1 VPSLARALLGLCAA
15 STLFIAA
22 RPAPLAMRGC
32 GPVVGDSGKSHGAP
46 PRPLLGLWTVE
57 AADAPN
63 PVVADSVV
71 RWLVLRGFDARVVG
85 RFPYR
90 VRVGH
95 FASKRDAMTIARRL
109 LRPGWTP
116 FVIEAR
122 E

>member
-1 VPSLARALLGLCAA
+1 
-15 STLFIAA
+15 
-22 RPAPLAMRGC
+22 
-32 GPVVGDSGKSHGAP
+32 VVGDSGKSHGAP
-46 PRPLLGLWTVE
+46 PRTPLGPWTVE

-63 PVVADSVV
+63 PVLADSVL
-71 RWLVLRGFDARVVG
+71 RWLALRGFDARVVG

-95 FASKRDAMTIARRL
+95 FASKHDAMAVARRL

-116 FVIEAR
+116 FVTEAR

>member
-1 VPSLARALLGLCAA
+1 
-15 STLFIAA
+15 
-22 RPAPLAMRGC
+22 MWRGA
-32 GPVVGDSGKSHGAP
+32 VVGDSGKAHGVP
-46 PRPLLGLWTVE
+46 PRPPLGLWTVE

-63 PVVADSVV
+63 PVVADSVL
-71 RWLVLRGFDARVVG
+71 RWLVLKGFDARVVG

-95 FASKRDAMTIARRL
+95 FVSRRDAMAVARRL

-116 FVIEAR
+116 FVTEAR